1 MKRNEAL
8 VRLIIGLI
16 LFINSILTSKGL
28 NPIPISEEQLYELIS
43 WILTAAAAIYGWWW
57 KNNNITAEAQKAQ
70 DYLDKQKTEKKLGKE
85 Q

>member
-1 MKRNEAL
+1 MERGEAL
-8 VRLIIGLI
+8 IRLIIGLI

-57 KNNNITAEAQKAQ
+57 KNNNITQEAQKAQ
-70 DYLDKQKTEKKLGKE
+70 GYLDELKEEKKEGKE
-85 Q
+85 